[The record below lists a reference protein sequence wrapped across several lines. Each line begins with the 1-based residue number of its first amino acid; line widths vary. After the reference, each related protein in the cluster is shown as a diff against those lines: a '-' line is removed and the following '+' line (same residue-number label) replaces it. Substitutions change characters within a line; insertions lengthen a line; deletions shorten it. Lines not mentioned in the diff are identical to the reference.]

1 MDLRWGR
8 WKYTYSRWFGAES
21 IKKCI
26 FQTALF
32 AVTAEYRIK
41 YEFPYGN
48 RNYFWQNAWYPPL
61 FNSGQGLIK
70 RIVQIKG
77 IAEKEAMKKPH
88 FGINAVFR
96 LQLSSIKKNAFNESA
111 SSFTKTTNE
120 HSGQCIAKA
129 IKEIKSQ
136 PLQSLQ
142 K

>member
-1 MDLRWGR
+1 M
-8 WKYTYSRWFGAES
+8 
-21 IKKCI
+21 

-48 RNYFWQNAWYPPL
+48 GNYFWQNAWYPPL

-77 IAEKEAMKKPH
+77 IAKKEAMKIPH

-96 LQLSSIKKNAFNESA
+96 LQLSSIKKKMHLMNLLVPLL
-111 SSFTKTTNE
+111 
-120 HSGQCIAKA
+120 
-129 IKEIKSQ
+129 KSQ
-136 PLQSLQ
+136 MNIQYSALQ
-142 K
+142 KQ